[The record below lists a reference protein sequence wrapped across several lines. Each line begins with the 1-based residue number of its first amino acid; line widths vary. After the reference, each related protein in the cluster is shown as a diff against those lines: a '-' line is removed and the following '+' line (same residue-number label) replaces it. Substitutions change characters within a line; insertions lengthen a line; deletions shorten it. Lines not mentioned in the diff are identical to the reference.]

1 MKRQIKSV
9 TGPYG
14 NNINVNIEK
23 MEDLKGYLQLAYDI
37 LEEMDDA
44 TFQLAD
50 GEALLDDL
58 DTAIRELNESIKFGK
73 TGRM

>member
-1 MKRQIKSV
+1 MKRQIKSA

-14 NNINVNIEK
+14 NQINVNIEK
-23 MEDLKGYLQLAYDI
+23 MEDLRGYLQLAYDI
-37 LEEMDDA
+37 LEEMDDE

-50 GEALLDDL
+50 GEALMNDL
-58 DTAIRELNESIKFGK
+58 DTAIREVNDSIRFGK